1 MAYKEI
7 STKPFLNYVKDIKKD
22 KVLLERLHKKM
33 DEILDNPE
41 HYPVK
46 KYELKGKRAAHIGT
60 FVIVFEIMGNDVVS
74 LKFKHH
80 DQAYDWFSQMF
91 V

>member
-7 STKPFLNYVKDIKKD
+7 LTKPFLSDVKDIKKD

-33 DEILDNPE
+33 DEILVNPE

-46 KYELKGKRAAHIGT
+46 RYELKGKRGAHVGS
-60 FVIVFEIMGNDVVS
+60 FVIVFEIKGDEVIFWR
-74 LKFKHH
+74 FKHH
-80 DQAYDWFSQMF
+80 DYAYD
-91 V
+91 

>member
-7 STKPFLNYVKDIKKD
+7 LVKPFLNDVKDIKKD
-22 KVLLERLHKKM
+22 KVLLDRLHKKM

-46 KYELKGKRAAHIGT
+46 KYELKGKRGAHVGS
-60 FVIVFEIMGNDVVS
+60 FVIVFEIKGDEVIFWR
-74 LKFKHH
+74 FKHH
-80 DQAYDWFSQMF
+80 DYAYE
-91 V
+91 

>member
-7 STKPFLNYVKDIKKD
+7 ITKPFLNDVKDIKKD
-22 KVLLERLHKKM
+22 KILLERLHKKI
-33 DEILDNPE
+33 DEILKNPE

-46 KYELKGKRAAHIGT
+46 KYELKGKRAAHIGS
-60 FVIVFEIMGNDVVS
+60 FVAVFEINGNEVVF

-80 DQAYDWFSQMF
+80 DYAYD
-91 V
+91 

>member
-1 MAYKEI
+1 MTYKEI
-7 STKPFLNYVKDIKKD
+7 LTKPFLNDVKDIKKD

-46 KYELKGKRAAHIGT
+46 KYELKSKRAAHVGS
-60 FVIVFEIMGNDVVS
+60 FVIVFEIKGDEIVFW
-74 LKFKHH
+74 KFKHH
-80 DQAYDWFSQMF
+80 DFAYD
-91 V
+91 